1 MFIPIWFL
9 WGAQVSFLNRWEQKD
24 GVFIVFFVGNIMLTA
39 LLGVSAETCG
49 ELENRKGCAEFATC
63 FAVGRVWLM
72 VYQMYVL
79 YHNHA
84 KYFLSIAMIITM
96 DVFVVVTWL
105 CLALLPI
112 SHHSTIFACLWWL
125 AVATD
130 LLRLT
135 LPIITTRVQ
144 YFRKNMYAQKKF
156 LPMDLTLLVER
167 NELFII
173 ICIGE
178 IVAASMAGTLGSD
191 GSDSGHR
198 LLERTHQSLTHFA
211 MLLTGLIVLLAAMC
225 KVICV
230 SSTQHMCEQ
239 RGPRCEQNAP
249 FVPVPAMVRGR
260 RRRP

>member
-24 GVFIVFFVGNIMLTA
+24 GVFIVFFLGNIMLTA

-49 ELENRKGCAEFATC
+49 DLENREGCSQFATC
-63 FAVGRVWLM
+63 FAIGRVWLM
-72 VYQMYVL
+72 AYHMYVL

-84 KYFLSIAMIITM
+84 KYFLSIAMIIST

-112 SHHSTIFACLWWL
+112 SHDGIIFLCLWWV

-135 LPIITTRVQ
+135 LPILTTRVQ
-144 YFRKNMYAQKKF
+144 YFRKNMYAPKKF

-191 GSDSGHR
+191 SSDNGHR
-198 LLERTHQSLTHFA
+198 LLERTQQTSTHFA
-211 MLLTGLIVLLAAMC
+211 TLLTGLIVLLAAMC
-225 KVICV
+225 KVIYV
-230 SSTQHMCEQ
+230 SSTVNKGGGGVNRMH
-239 RGPRCEQNAP
+239 RL
-249 FVPVPAMVRGR
+249 
-260 RRRP
+260 